1 MFLFQYLNNFYDFSF
16 EFFPIVILVEIT
28 KFIILVKEYML
39 FQQKQQKLISLFGN
53 RIMKYG
59 INFKLFL

>member
-16 EFFPIVILVEIT
+16 EIFPIVILVEIT